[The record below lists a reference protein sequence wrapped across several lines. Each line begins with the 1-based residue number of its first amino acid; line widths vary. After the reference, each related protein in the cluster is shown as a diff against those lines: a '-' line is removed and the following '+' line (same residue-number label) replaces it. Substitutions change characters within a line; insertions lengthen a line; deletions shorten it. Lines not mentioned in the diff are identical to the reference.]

1 MDKGRHPN
9 VIRTW
14 TVERTKSPFRPPQPV
29 KSNPRKDNFRGPVR
43 PPGAAPPVKGP
54 RPPS

>member
-14 TVERTKSPFRPPQPV
+14 LAGKIQNQVRRGNLTPRHCKFQPHN
-29 KSNPRKDNFRGPVR
+29 KT
-43 PPGAAPPVKGP
+43 
-54 RPPS
+54 

>member
-14 TVERTKSPFRPPQPV
+14 LAGKIQNQVLRDRNNLTTTHRKFQPHN
-29 KSNPRKDNFRGPVR
+29 KN
-43 PPGAAPPVKGP
+43 
-54 RPPS
+54 